1 MKRPYETKEGV
12 CGGVPILGGVRL
24 PAFYLVDY
32 IDDDT
37 SLDQFFEDYELDPG
51 YVEAFLLH
59 PLHPS
64 LRKKYAERRS
74 GTLV

>member
-1 MKRPYETKEGV
+1 MKKPYEIKEGV

-32 IDDDT
+32 IDEDA
-37 SLDQFFEDYELDPG
+37 SLDEFFEDYSLDPA

-59 PLHPS
+59 PLPLSMQQKYEKS
-64 LRKKYAERRS
+64 LI
-74 GTLV
+74 